1 MRWQNDFRHARG
13 RPLTGTIPG
22 MNRWGLA
29 LILIALAVH
38 ASANE
43 RVSVIEYSE
52 VAIFL
57 DRQVAARVESLSES
71 VLSAEVGA
79 RVMSIEVRPGQVIE
93 AGQRLVELDDRSFVI
108 ERDTAL
114 ARLEIAEAER
124 EMARLRAERARRLAP
139 EKFVSE
145 DQLLEAETRLRQAE
159 AEVEAARQALAGAE
173 LMLERSMIKAPFA
186 GVITTRLISPGA
198 LASPGT
204 PLVELVGLEEIE
216 IVAGVAPEQIDGLRQ
231 ADPIEFAAGGQ
242 RWEIGLSRVSE
253 VVSRGSRTRQARFEF
268 LGDGAPPGREGRV
281 LWADPRPALPADFV
295 VQRNGQLGVL
305 VLGDDDQ
312 SVDFIELPGA
322 DAGRPFAIDLPGD
335 TLLIDSGR
343 QRVRPGDSVRLD

>member
-1 MRWQNDFRHARG
+1 
-13 RPLTGTIPG
+13 
-22 MNRWGLA
+22 MNRWGLV
-29 LILIALAVH
+29 LILIAFAMH
-38 ASANE
+38 ASATE
-43 RVSVIEYSE
+43 RVSVVEYSG

-57 DRQVAARVESLSES
+57 ERQVSARVESLSES

-79 RVMSIEVRPGQVIE
+79 RVMTIEVRPGQVVE
-93 AGQRLVELDDRSFVI
+93 SGQRLVVLDDRSFVI

-114 ARLEIAEAER
+114 ARLEVAEAER

-159 AEVEAARQALAGAE
+159 AEVETARQALAAAE
-173 LMLERSMIKAPFA
+173 LILERSVIKAPFA

-216 IVAGVAPEQIDGLRQ
+216 IVAGIAPEQVDGLRQ
-231 ADPIEFAAGGQ
+231 ADSIEFMAGGQ
-242 RWEIGLSRVSE
+242 RWAVGLARVSE

-268 LGDGAPPGREGRV
+268 DDDGAPPGREGRV
-281 LWADPRPALPADFV
+281 VWSDPRPALPAEFV
-295 VQRNGQLGVL
+295 VQRDGQLGVM
-305 VLGDDDQ
+305 VLADDGR

-322 DAGRPFAIDLPGD
+322 DAGRPFSIDLPGD